1 MDFEYFVAKKIIKG
15 KSKSFSSPIIRISII
30 AIALGIAIMT
40 LSLAIVTGFQH
51 EIRKKVIG
59 FGNHIQITKYNN
71 RGLVEAEPISI
82 QQDFYPSMD
91 SLPGIKHIQAYI
103 TKGGLIKTDSQNY
116 GLIIKGV
123 GADFE
128 KSFFEEA
135 MVEGSFFQVNDSV
148 PNDSVVISQSI
159 ANKLHLKVKDDF
171 IVYFLQNPPR
181 ARKFYISGIY
191 HTGFGEM
198 DKKFMLADIKH
209 LRAVNNWQD
218 HQISGFEVIIDDFKD
233 LDKIDEMVY
242 YSIDSDLNATSIKN
256 SRADIFNWL
265 ELQDMN
271 VVIIITLLIMVC
283 GIDIISALLI
293 LILERTQMIGI
304 LKALGASNFS
314 IRKIFFFNA
323 LYLIVQGLFW
333 GNLLGIGLALFQ
345 KETSLLKLPQEAYFI
360 DTVPIELEFS
370 DLLLLNLGVVI
381 ACSLMLIL
389 PTIVIT
395 KINPVKA
402 IRFD

>member
-1 MDFEYFVAKKIIKG
+1 MDFELFVAKKIIKG
-15 KSKSFSSPIIRISII
+15 KGKSFSNPIIRISII

-51 EIRKKVIG
+51 QIRKKVIG

-71 RGLVEAEPISI
+71 YGIVEGEPISI
-82 QQDFYPSMD
+82 KQDFYPSMD
-91 SLPGIKHIQAYI
+91 TLPGIKHIQAYI

-116 GLIIKGV
+116 GLIIKGI
-123 GADFE
+123 GKDFD
-128 KSFFEEA
+128 KSFFEET
-135 MVEGSFFQVNDSV
+135 MVKGSFFHVNDSLA
-148 PNDSVVISQSI
+148 NDSVVISQNI
-159 ANKLHLKVKDDF
+159 ADKLKLNLHDDF
-171 IVYFLQNPPR
+171 VVYFLQNPPR
-181 ARKFYISGIY
+181 ARKFIVGGIY

-209 LRAVNNWQD
+209 LRAVNDWQE
-218 HQISGFEVIIDDFKD
+218 HQITGFEVIIDDFSD
-233 LDKIDEMVY
+233 IEKIDEMVY
-242 YSIDSDLNATSIKN
+242 HSIGSDLNATSIKN

-271 VVIIITLLIMVC
+271 VVIIITLLILVC

-293 LILERTQMIGI
+293 LILERTQMIGV
-304 LKALGASNFS
+304 LKALGSTNFS
-314 IRKIFFFNA
+314 IRKIFFLNA
-323 LYLIVQGLFW
+323 LYLILQGLFW
-333 GNLLGIGLALFQ
+333 GNLLGIGLAILQ
-345 KETSLLKLPQEAYFI
+345 KETSLLKLPQKAYFI
-360 DTVPIELEFS
+360 DTVPIELNFA
-370 DLLLLNLGVVI
+370 DLLLLNIGVVL

-395 KINPVKA
+395 RISPVKA